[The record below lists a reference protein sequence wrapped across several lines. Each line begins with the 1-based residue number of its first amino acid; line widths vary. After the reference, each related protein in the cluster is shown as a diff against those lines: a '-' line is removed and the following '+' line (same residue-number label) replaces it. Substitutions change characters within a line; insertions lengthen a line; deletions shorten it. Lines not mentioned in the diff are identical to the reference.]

1 MPWAEISTAK
11 TFIVSC
17 NQVFT
22 EFEQADKKSS
32 GSSNEL
38 DMFLVNSQLIYFNKE
53 KASLHIN

>member
-1 MPWAEISTAK
+1 MKWAEISTAK

-22 EFEQADKKSS
+22 EFEQTDKKSS

-53 KASLHIN
+53 KYLLHIN